1 MELGHLFEAVM
12 LVCFGFSWPLNV
24 RKAYKART
32 AKGTSLAFI
41 ILIITG
47 YVAGITAK
55 FLNHQINYVL
65 AVYFLNLAIVMT
77 NVLVYIRNVALDKK
91 TEKTET
97 KKKLLAVK
105 KEYMNKNIY
114 EMEENMNYEELNNI
128 AQKNAVILF
137 GGAMDKK
144 IPVAELAQSF
154 EFDFKIYNRSEEL
167 LSVKNA
173 KDIYSKNIQPLEPE
187 AILIHIGETDQNLFK
202 NSSVDF
208 DNYYMSMLETIKNTN
223 KNCRVAL
230 ISVRNE
236 NEDRLITEMNRHIKA
251 IADSEQCDFISLD
264 NVKLWNPRATKAS
277 VDFAYS
283 MGLKSKKPLRN
294 IAEILYSYAY
304 LELQEENLNES
315 LVG

>member
-91 TEKTET
+91 AEKTET

-128 AQKNAVILF
+128 AQKNAVILL

>member
-97 KKKLLAVK
+97 KKKLLPVK

-137 GGAMDKK
+137 GGTMDKR

-251 IADSEQCDFISLD
+251 IADSERCDFINLD

>member
-24 RKAYKART
+24 RKTYKART

-65 AVYFLNLAIVMT
+65 AVYFLNLAIVLT

-91 TEKTET
+91 AEKTET

-114 EMEENMNYEELNNI
+114 EMGENMNYEELNNI

-251 IADSEQCDFISLD
+251 IAESERCDFISLD

>member
-251 IADSEQCDFISLD
+251 IAESEQCDFISLD

>member
-65 AVYFLNLAIVMT
+65 AVYFLNLAIVLT

-91 TEKTET
+91 AEKTET

-114 EMEENMNYEELNNI
+114 EMGENMNYEELNNI

-251 IADSEQCDFISLD
+251 IAESERCDFISLD

>member
-47 YVAGITAK
+47 YIAGITAK

-91 TEKTET
+91 AEKTET

-128 AQKNAVILF
+128 EQKNAVILF
-137 GGAMDKK
+137 GGAMDKR

-304 LELQEENLNES
+304 LELQEENLNEP

>member
-105 KEYMNKNIY
+105 KDYMNKNIY

-137 GGAMDKK
+137 GGTMDKR

-251 IADSEQCDFISLD
+251 IAESEQCDFISLD

>member
-65 AVYFLNLAIVMT
+65 AVYFLNLAIVLT

-91 TEKTET
+91 AEKTET

-114 EMEENMNYEELNNI
+114 EMGENMNYEELNNI

-202 NSSVDF
+202 NS
-208 DNYYMSMLETIKNTN
+208 
-223 KNCRVAL
+223 
-230 ISVRNE
+230 
-236 NEDRLITEMNRHIKA
+236 
-251 IADSEQCDFISLD
+251 
-264 NVKLWNPRATKAS
+264 
-277 VDFAYS
+277 
-283 MGLKSKKPLRN
+283 
-294 IAEILYSYAY
+294 
-304 LELQEENLNES
+304 
-315 LVG
+315 

>member
-137 GGAMDKK
+137 GGAIDKK

-251 IADSEQCDFISLD
+251 IADSERCDFINLD
-264 NVKLWNPRATKAS
+264 SVKLWNPRATKAS

>member
-137 GGAMDKK
+137 GGTMDKR

-187 AILIHIGETDQNLFK
+187 AILIHIGESDQNLFK

-251 IADSEQCDFISLD
+251 IAESEQCDFINLD

-304 LELQEENLNES
+304 LELQEENLNEP

>member
-128 AQKNAVILF
+128 AQKNAVILL

-251 IADSEQCDFISLD
+251 IAESEQCDFISLD

-304 LELQEENLNES
+304 LELQEENLNEP

>member
-105 KEYMNKNIY
+105 KEYMNKKIY
-114 EMEENMNYEELNNI
+114 EMEEKMNYEELNNI

-251 IADSEQCDFISLD
+251 IAESEQCDFISLD

-304 LELQEENLNES
+304 LELQEENLNEP

>member
-137 GGAMDKK
+137 GGTMDKR

-251 IADSEQCDFISLD
+251 IAESEQCDFISLD

>member
-251 IADSEQCDFISLD
+251 IADSERCDFINLD
-264 NVKLWNPRATKAS
+264 SVKLWNPRATKAS